1 MMKTKGIVVEEY
13 ELTPA
18 EQDGDYKA
26 EKDKEWCSEQS
37 LTIRSKW
44 MMIKKQ
50 RLLKMCSKLHKNRS
64 FSLCVFQL
72 L

>member
-13 ELTPA
+13 ELTPV
-18 EQDGDYKA
+18 EQDDDY
-26 EKDKEWCSEQS
+26 KEWCSEQS